1 MAGPIWL
8 NWFFAALM
16 IVAALFHAGRVV
28 AARQR
33 GPHRGY
39 DGDLTDLV
47 MSSGMAV
54 LLIINFGAHTP
65 MTWSLIIGLP
75 TLWLILRALRALT
88 SKSSPTGSSRALIPA
103 TQQLPMYAAMLFM
116 LLVSGRSAS
125 TIPTEAMGGMTMGG
139 PLSQGLGGS
148 TPLVTLTTVVF
159 VGVLGLVAARHAL
172 QLRGAIATQRAWP
185 IPDRSDRRKV
195 IGELVLAPG
204 PSLLCQLAMSGT
216 MIYMLVLMVQPVL

>member
-16 IVAALFHAGRVV
+16 IVVALFHAGRVV

-33 GPHRGY
+33 GPHWGY
-39 DGDLTDLV
+39 DGDLEDLV
-47 MSSGMAV
+47 MSSAMAG
-54 LLIINFGAHTP
+54 LLVINFGTHMP
-65 MTWSLIIGLP
+65 MTWLLVIGLP
-75 TLWLILRALRALT
+75 TPWLILRALRART
-88 SKSSPTGSSRALIPA
+88 AKFSRAGSSRALTMI

-125 TIPTEAMGGMTMGG
+125 TIPTEAMGGMSMGG
-139 PLSQGLGGS
+139 SLSQGLGGS
-148 TPLVTLTTVVF
+148 TPLVALTTLVF
-159 VGVLGLVAARHAL
+159 VGVLGLVAARHAR
-172 QLRGAIATQRAWP
+172 QLRGAITTQRAWP

-195 IGELVLAPG
+195 VGELVLAPG